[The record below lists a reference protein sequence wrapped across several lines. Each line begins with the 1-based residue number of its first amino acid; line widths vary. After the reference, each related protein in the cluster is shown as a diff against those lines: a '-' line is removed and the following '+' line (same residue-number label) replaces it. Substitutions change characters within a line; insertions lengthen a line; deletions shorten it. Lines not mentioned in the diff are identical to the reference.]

1 MEHNII
7 QAEVDRAISIRVGGI
22 EKQLDEVRVLLTRM
36 VLIEERQSN
45 YKADNETLR
54 KDVNKLFDEV
64 RMLQTTTAVQET
76 NGKHTDQ
83 ILWKVVSGVLALGIF
98 ILEFFKK

>member
-1 MEHNII
+1 MEHTVI

-83 ILWKVVSGVLALGIF
+83 ILWKVVSGVLAIGIF
-98 ILEFFKK
+98 ILEFLKK

>member
-7 QAEVDRAISIRVGGI
+7 QAEVDRAISVRVGGI

-54 KDVNKLFDEV
+54 KDVNKLFDQV
-64 RMLQTTTAVQET
+64 RILQTTTAVQET
-76 NGKHTDQ
+76 NGKNTDQ
-83 ILWKVVSGVLALGIF
+83 ILWKVISGILALGMVVI
-98 ILEFFKK
+98 EFFRR

>member
-1 MEHNII
+1 MEHKII

-22 EKQLDEVRVLLTRM
+22 EKQLDEVRALLTRM
-36 VLIEERQSN
+36 VLIEERQST
-45 YKADNETLR
+45 YKADNEALH

-83 ILWKVVSGVLALGIF
+83 ILWKVVSGILALGIF
-98 ILEFFKK
+98 ILEFLKK

>member
-64 RMLQTTTAVQET
+64 RALQTTTAVQET

>member
-54 KDVNKLFDEV
+54 KDVNKLFDQV
-64 RMLQTTTAVQET
+64 RILQTTTAVQET
-76 NGKHTDQ
+76 NGKNTDQ
-83 ILWKVVSGVLALGIF
+83 ILWKVISGILALGMVVI
-98 ILEFFKK
+98 EFFRR

>member
-36 VLIEERQSN
+36 VLIEERQSI

-64 RMLQTTTAVQET
+64 RALQTTTAVQET

>member
-22 EKQLDEVRVLLTRM
+22 EKQLDEVRALLTRM
-36 VLIEERQSN
+36 VLIEERQSI
-45 YKADNETLR
+45 YKADNEALR

-64 RMLQTTTAVQET
+64 RILQTTTAVQET

-83 ILWKVVSGVLALGIF
+83 ILWKVVSGVLAIGIF
-98 ILEFFKK
+98 ILELFKH

>member
-36 VLIEERQSN
+36 VLIEERQSI

-83 ILWKVVSGVLALGIF
+83 ILWKVVSGVLAIGIF
-98 ILEFFKK
+98 ILEFLKK

>member
-7 QAEVDRAISIRVGGI
+7 QEEVDRAISIRVGGI
-22 EKQLDEVRVLLTRM
+22 EKQLDEVRALLTRM
-36 VLIEERQSN
+36 VRIEERQSI

-64 RMLQTTTAVQET
+64 RALQTTTAVQET

>member
-7 QAEVDRAISIRVGGI
+7 QVEVDRAISIRVGGI

-45 YKADNETLR
+45 YKVDNETLR

-64 RMLQTTTAVQET
+64 RALQTTTAVQET